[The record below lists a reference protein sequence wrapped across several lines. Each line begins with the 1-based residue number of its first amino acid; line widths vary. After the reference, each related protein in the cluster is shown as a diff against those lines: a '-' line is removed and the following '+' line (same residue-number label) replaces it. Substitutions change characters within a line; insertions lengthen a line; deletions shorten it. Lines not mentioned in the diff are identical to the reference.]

1 MAGLKDNI
9 MQSLIDK
16 LGNYEVAKE
25 IYNDEDS
32 FLYMNFTLQR
42 DLLSYRRKHNIF
54 ETGDYF
60 CYADKYLSD
69 DPDDGEAYVNVHRL
83 DLIDFACGWIQAVLE
98 KGSVI
103 RHATDDEIKTKRRM

>member
-1 MAGLKDNI
+1 

-25 IYNDEDS
+25 TYYDEDS

-54 ETGDYF
+54 EFGDYF
-60 CYADKYLSD
+60 CYADRFIST
-69 DPDDGEAYVNVHRL
+69 DPVDGEVYSKVHQL
-83 DLIDFACGWIQAVLE
+83 DLIDFACGWIQSVLE
-98 KGSVI
+98 RDDCVI
-103 RHATDDEIKTKRRM
+103 RHANDEEIKTGFRS